1 MPAVKRCLIALLL
14 MPPLSFAFDKHVNEL
29 GLGVGWTHIPGEK
42 KGSPSVHLHY
52 VMNVSKSIGAG
63 IGYEQ
68 VFDRHGHKTA
78 SLLLTYRLKETVV
91 FSYMIGAYLE
101 GGSGLSNHVEVA
113 KLFQIKGLHIGP
125 FAGISFGEE
134 THFKLGIHAGF
145 GF

>member
-68 VFDRHGHKTA
+68 VFGGHGHKTA

-101 GGSGLSNHVEVA
+101 GGADYQTTLRLLN
-113 KLFQIKGLHIGP
+113 F
-125 FAGISFGEE
+125 
-134 THFKLGIHAGF
+134 FKLKAFI
-145 GF
+145 